1 MEVSKWLF
9 QLQHLTEYF
18 HFALLKI
25 SESSTSEIDCPN
37 IISRQRWGARAAKS
51 VTYQTFPVKNVII
64 HHTVTQSCNTKLK
77 CSNILLGIQNY
88 LMDQQGGDDIPY
100 K

>member
-1 MEVSKWLF
+1 MNINNLF
-9 QLQHLTEYF
+9 SF
-18 HFALLKI
+18 SSKI

-37 IISRQRWGARAAKS
+37 IISRKKWGSRVAKS

-77 CSNILLGIQNY
+77 CSNMLLGIQNY
-88 LMDQQGGDDIPY
+88 HMDQQGGDDIPY